1 MQQKNKELCGV
12 FEIEVWL
19 YISGELNEERRK
31 AWKLH
36 LAECPE
42 CAALLES
49 NKQLS
54 ELYSENM
61 SEDMLDSV
69 FEKALSKATAKLTLF
84 ERIRYHVTDF
94 TKSFAFGKIVLGSS
108 LVTAALIIMFLA
120 QNTNPVKQ
128 MAETISKWD
137 DTSFNTK
144 IDEISESIKALDQ
157 NVNRSDAEWA
167 ESVDGF
173 ETQLD
178 SLKKN
183 INN

>member
-1 MQQKNKELCGV
+1 MQQKNKELCDL

-36 LAECPE
+36 LAECAQ
-42 CAALLES
+42 CSALLES
-49 NKQLS
+49 NKELS
-54 ELYSENM
+54 EFYSDNM

-69 FEKALSKATAKLTLF
+69 FEKAVAKATTKLSLI
-84 ERIRYHVTDF
+84 EKIKYHVTDL

-128 MAETISKWD
+128 LTETISKWD
-137 DTSFNTK
+137 DNSFNTK
-144 IDEISESIKALDQ
+144 VEEISKSIKALDR
-157 NVNRSDAEWA
+157 NASRSDVEWA
-167 ESVDGF
+167 KSVGGI
-173 ETQLD
+173 ETKLD
-178 SLKKN
+178 SLKIN
-183 INN
+183 IND